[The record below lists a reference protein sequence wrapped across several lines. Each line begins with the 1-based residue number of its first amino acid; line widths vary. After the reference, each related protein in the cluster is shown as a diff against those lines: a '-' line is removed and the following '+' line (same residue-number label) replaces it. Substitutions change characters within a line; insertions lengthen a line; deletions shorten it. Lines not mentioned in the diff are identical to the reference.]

1 MEENLDLS
9 ILDAPIIRVTPPGPK
24 SLQILKQQEEYETSA
39 INYPKY
45 FKIAIDK
52 AQGSTIVDVDGNVYI
67 DIFTGIAVVGL
78 GHNNPYI
85 RQKVE
90 EQLNK
95 IWHTLEIPTEIRV
108 NFSKKL
114 LSTLGFK
121 AKLLF
126 TTTGADAVEAAVK
139 IARWVTGKKTII
151 AFEGSYHG
159 ITAGT
164 LGFTGANRFKEFQP
178 FFDERVAKFPYPYP
192 YRCPFKDCLNEILSL
207 IDYAISNPAYLGG
220 DVAGILVEPI
230 QGEGGYV
237 VPPKGFLKGLKEI
250 AEKYGIPL
258 IVDEVQTGVG
268 RTGKMWAY
276 QWENIQPDI
285 VAISKAIGEGIP
297 VSMVAFREDFD
308 KLPQG
313 FHLGTYRGNPLG
325 LAAGLAALEFIETH
339 DILSRVQR
347 LGKKVLDEL
356 KEIDNPHVGEVRGL
370 GFMIGIELVKDGK
383 EPWSEG
389 AKKVIEE
396 SLKRG
401 LLVYKAGRWDN
412 VIRLMPHLTIPESLL
427 DKGVSILKDV
437 LRSLRY

>member
-1 MEENLDLS
+1 MEENLDSSVLE
-9 ILDAPIIRVTPPGPK
+9 APIINVTPPGSK
-24 SLQILKQQEEYETSA
+24 SLKLLKDQEEYETSA

-52 AQGSTIVDVDGNVYI
+52 AQGSTVTDVDGNVYI
-67 DIFTGIAVVGL
+67 DLVTGISVVNL
-78 GHNNPYI
+78 GHNNPFV
-85 RQKVE
+85 RKRVQ
-90 EQLNK
+90 EQLEK
-95 IWHTLEIPTEIRV
+95 VWHTLEVPTEIRV

-114 LSTLGFK
+114 LSTLGMR

-139 IARWVTGKKTII
+139 IARFITGKKTII

-164 LGFTGANRFKEFQP
+164 LGLTGANRFKEFQP
-178 FFDERVAKFPYPYP
+178 FFDDRVVKFPYPYP
-192 YRCPFKDCLNEILSL
+192 YRCPFKDCLNETLSL
-207 IDYAISNPAYLGG
+207 LDYAMSNPGYLGG

-237 VPPKGFLKGLKEI
+237 VPPKGFLKGLKEL
-250 AEKYGIPL
+250 AEKYSVPL

-276 QWENIQPDI
+276 QWENIEPDI
-285 VAISKAIGEGIP
+285 VTISKAIGEGIP
-297 VSMVAFREDFD
+297 VSMVAYREDFD
-308 KLPQG
+308 KLPTG

-325 LAAGLAALEFIETH
+325 LAAGLASLEFIESH
-339 DILSRVQR
+339 NILSRVER
-347 LGKKVLDEL
+347 LGRKALELL
-356 KEIDNPHVGEVRGL
+356 KEVQNPHVGDIRGL
-370 GFMIGIELVKDGK
+370 GFMIGIELVKDSK

-389 AKKVIEE
+389 TKVVIERA
-396 SLKRG
+396 LKRG

-412 VIRLMPHLTIPESLL
+412 VIRLMPPLTIPESLL
-427 DKGVSILKDV
+427 DRAIEILKII
-437 LRSLRY
+437 LNTL

>member
-9 ILDAPIIRVTPPGPK
+9 ILNAPIIKEIPPGSK
-24 SLQILKQQEEYETSA
+24 SLQILKQQEEYETTA

-52 AQGSTIVDVDGNVYI
+52 AQGSTIIDADGNVYI
-67 DIFTGIAVVGL
+67 DMVTGISVINL
-78 GHNNPYI
+78 GHSNPYVK
-85 RQKVE
+85 QKVE

-95 IWHTLEIPTEIRV
+95 IWHTLEVPTEIRV

-114 LSTLGFK
+114 LSTLDFK

-151 AFEGSYHG
+151 TFEGSYHG

-164 LGFTGANRFKEFQP
+164 LGFTGGNRFKEFQP
-178 FFDERVAKFPYPYP
+178 FFDDKATKFPYPYP

-207 IDYAISNPAYLGG
+207 IDYAISNPSYLGG

-347 LGKKVLDEL
+347 LGKKILDEL
-356 KEIDNPHVGEVRGL
+356 KEIDNPHVGDVRGL
-370 GFMIGIELVKDGK
+370 GFMIGIELVKSGK

-389 AKKVIEE
+389 TKKVIEE

-412 VIRLMPHLTIPESLL
+412 VIRLMPPLTIPETLL
-427 DKGVSILKDV
+427 DRGITILKDV
-437 LRSLRY
+437 LNLRD

>member
-1 MEENLDLS
+1 VEQNLDNS
-9 ILDAPIIRVTPPGPK
+9 ILEAPVINVIPPGPK
-24 SLQILKQQEEYETSA
+24 SLKIIKEQEEYETSA
-39 INYPKY
+39 LNYPKY

-52 AQGSTIVDVDGNVYI
+52 ALGSTVIDVDGNVYI
-67 DIFTGIAVVGL
+67 DMVTGISVVNL

-85 RQKVE
+85 RRAVE
-90 EQLNK
+90 DQLSK
-95 IWHTLEIPTEIRV
+95 IWHSLEVPTEIRV

-139 IARWVTGKKTII
+139 IARWITGKKTII
-151 AFEGSYHG
+151 TFEGSYHG
-159 ITAGT
+159 ITAATVG
-164 LGFTGANRFKEFQP
+164 LTGANRYKNFTQ
-178 FFDERVAKFPYPYP
+178 FFDDRVAKFPYPYP
-192 YRCPFKDCLNEILSL
+192 YRCPFKDCLNEILNL
-207 IDYAISNPAYLGG
+207 IDYALSNPGYLGD

-237 VPPKGFLKGLKEI
+237 VPPKGFLKGLREI
-250 AEKYGIPL
+250 ADKYSIPL

-276 QWENIQPDI
+276 QWENIEPDI
-285 VAISKAIGEGIP
+285 VCISKAIGEGIP
-297 VSMVAFREDFD
+297 VSMVAYRQDYD
-308 KLPQG
+308 KLPIG

-325 LAAGLAALEFIETH
+325 LAAGLAALEFIEKY

-347 LGKKVLDEL
+347 LGNKIVKEL
-356 KEIDNPHVGEVRGL
+356 STVNNSHVGDIRGL

-383 EPWSEG
+383 NPWSEG
-389 AKKVIEE
+389 TKKVIEE
-396 SLKRG
+396 ALKRG

-412 VIRLMPHLTIPESLL
+412 VIRLMPPLTIPEVLL
-427 DKGVSILKDV
+427 DRALTILNDI
-437 LRSLRY
+437 LNSL

>member
-1 MEENLDLS
+1 MEDNLDGS
-9 ILDAPIIRVTPPGPK
+9 ILDAPKILITPPGPK
-24 SLQILKQQEEYETSA
+24 SLAILKQQEVYETSA
-39 INYPKY
+39 LNYPKY

-67 DIFTGIAVVGL
+67 DMVTGISVVNL

-85 RQKVE
+85 KKYVE
-90 EQLNK
+90 TQLNK
-95 IWHTLEIPTEIRV
+95 VWHTLEIPTEIRV
-108 NFSKKL
+108 MFAKKL

-126 TTTGADAVEAAVK
+126 TTTGADAVEAGVK
-139 IARWVTGKKTII
+139 IARWVTKRKVII

-159 ITAGT
+159 ITSGT
-164 LGFTGANRFKEFQP
+164 LGFTGANRFKEFNP
-178 FFDERVAKFPYPYP
+178 IFDSFVAKFPYPYP
-192 YRCPFKDCLNEILSL
+192 YRCPFKDCVNDILSL

-220 DVAGILVEPI
+220 EVAGILVEPV

-237 VPPKGFLKGLKEI
+237 IPPRGFLKGLREI
-250 AEKYGIPL
+250 ADKYSIPL

-276 QWENIQPDI
+276 QWEGITPDI
-285 VAISKAIGEGIP
+285 VCISKSIGEGIP
-297 VSMVAFREDFD
+297 LSMVAYREDFD
-308 KLPQG
+308 KLPIG

-325 LAAGLAALEFIETH
+325 LAAGLATLEFIERF

-347 LGKKVLDEL
+347 LGEKVLSEL
-356 KEIDNPHVGEVRGL
+356 KEEISNPHVGDIRGL
-370 GFMIGIELVKDGK
+370 GFMIGIELVKGNKD
-383 EPWSEG
+383 PLSEG
-389 AKKVIEE
+389 VKKAIEE

-412 VIRLMPHLTIPESLL
+412 VIRLMPPLTIPEKLL
-427 DKGVSILKDV
+427 FTGIEILKDILNNV
-437 LRSLRY
+437 